1 MSNSIDRKYQSTIQL
16 LSSLLKKHEIQ
27 SIKEL
32 VLSCRSN
39 SEFMQE
45 WLSIWKECAMN
56 NGGKLGLGTV
66 GTIIGASLGGVGI
79 AMAGTAF
86 GAPLAAILG
95 LGGLI
100 SGSYLDSIDLFSKE
114 KMLKT
119 KVSEELYNKIKHDSD
134 YLDINVE
141 QLLIIMIHSFYERDG
156 TRVSPVDI
164 KSQ

>member
-1 MSNSIDRKYQSTIQL
+1 MSKSIDRKYQSTVQL
-16 LSSLLKKHEIQ
+16 LSSLLKKYEIN

-32 VLSCRSN
+32 MLSCQSN
-39 SEFMQE
+39 SEFMKE
-45 WLSIWKECAMN
+45 WLTIWKECAKN

-100 SGSYLDSIDLFSKE
+100 SGSYLDSMKLFSKE
-114 KMLKT
+114 KVLKT
-119 KVSEELYNKIKHDSD
+119 RVSEELYSKIKHDAD
-134 YLDINVE
+134 YLDIDVE
-141 QLLIIMIHSFYERDG
+141 QLLIIMIHSFYERDNA
-156 TRVSPVDI
+156 RVSPVDI
-164 KSQ
+164 NSQ